1 MKDSEGEDLND
12 LYEFADWYREFWD
25 YDEQKTYV
33 DTVLTATN
41 QIAEFFRTN
50 IKYLGPIR
58 EPQGRRGHSVTD
70 IGKVGENAAWV
81 LENLSDVKGR
91 HIVPI
96 GSWKASQISHSE
108 SRKLNYQ
115 IHGGST
121 KSDGS
126 FGFGDSPKTIET
138 EVPLGDALSC
148 GFNGLA

>member
-1 MKDSEGEDLND
+1 MTYQTVLRLGVNKFTEEILRRFSSYMEDSEGEDLND

-25 YDEQKTYV
+25 YEEQKTYV

-81 LENLSDVKGR
+81 LENLSDVKPTYR
-91 HIVPI
+91 
-96 GSWKASQISHSE
+96 
-108 SRKLNYQ
+108 
-115 IHGGST
+115 
-121 KSDGS
+121 SDRVMEG
-126 FGFGDSPKTIET
+126 
-138 EVPLGDALSC
+138 
-148 GFNGLA
+148 